1 MEINIRDKEK
11 IVEIWL
17 AKNKTIDRELRE
29 SLMPLYR
36 EYKGKKYTVAVFE
49 SGGGELYGNV
59 ESLVLHNLK
68 L

>member
-1 MEINIRDKEK
+1 MVLDVREKDK

-17 AKNKTIDRELRE
+17 TNDEKRNTALRE
-29 SLMPLYR
+29 KLRPLYK
-36 EYKGKKYTVAVFE
+36 EYKNKKYTVAVFE
-49 SGGGELYGNV
+49 SGEKSLYDNV